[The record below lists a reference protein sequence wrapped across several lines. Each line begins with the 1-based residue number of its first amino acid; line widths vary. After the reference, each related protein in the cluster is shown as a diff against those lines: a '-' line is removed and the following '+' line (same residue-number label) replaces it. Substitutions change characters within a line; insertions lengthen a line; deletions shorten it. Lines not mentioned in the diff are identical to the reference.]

1 VLHTFRALEYVP
13 IRGRDVFFA
22 RMQKLVGQAAFHAPS
37 VFSFFLPE
45 YQPPGTI
52 LDNNLV
58 APEAEL
64 GTAPLLMG
72 FLNGMTR

>member
-1 VLHTFRALEYVP
+1 
-13 IRGRDVFFA
+13 
-22 RMQKLVGQAAFHAPS
+22 MQKLVGQAAFRAPS

-58 APEAEL
+58 APEV
-64 GTAPLLMG
+64 LLLVRIVLKLPIHAHHVLQQPVLIQME
-72 FLNGMTR
+72 